1 MPRRDGTSSL
11 RTRPRW
17 PVRSTSLTGRVRP
30 LDGRLV
36 GLEFGPLLR
45 VCGLLL
51 VGLALAMVVP
61 MLADLSVGHE
71 DWEVFLASAALTL
84 FAGAALVLANRGAD
98 FRALTMRQVFMLTTL
113 AWTTTAAFAALPLAF
128 SALDLSLADAVFE
141 AVSGITTTG
150 ATVITGL
157 DSAPP
162 GILLWRGILQWLG
175 GIGIIVTG
183 VAILPVLSVG
193 GMQLFRSESSDRSEK
208 VLPRSAQ
215 IASAIGG
222 VYVGLTLACLLT
234 YWRLGMTLFEATVHA
249 MTTVATG
256 GYSTSDASI
265 GHFASPGIEWA
276 AILFMATGGVPFV
289 LYLQALRGRP
299 AQLLGDVQVQ
309 WYFAVLAAA
318 SLLLAAWLVRV
329 QAVEPLEAL
338 RSAAF
343 TATSIM
349 TGTGYAST
357 DYGQWGTFPIIL
369 LFFLK
374 CTGGCTGSTTG
385 GIKMFRFVV
394 LYQVARMQMA
404 RLVQPSVVFKMTYNG
419 RAIGEQTAIS
429 VMAFFFVFAL
439 SFTTVAGLLAAL
451 GLDYLTAMSA
461 SVSAL
466 ANVGPGLGPII
477 GPAGHF
483 GDLPEAAKWVLS
495 AAMLLGR
502 LELFTVLVL
511 FTPLFW
517 RG

>member
-1 MPRRDGTSSL
+1 VRAPR
-11 RTRPRW
+11 
-17 PVRSTSLTGRVRP
+17 GRFA
-30 LDGRLV
+30 
-36 GLEFGPLLR
+36 GLELGPLLHI
-45 VCGLLL
+45 CGLLL
-51 VGLALAMVVP
+51 VGLASTMLVP
-61 MLADLSVGHE
+61 MLADLSVGHG
-71 DWEVFLASAALTL
+71 DWEVFLASSALTL
-84 FAGAALVLANRGAD
+84 FVGAALVLANRGAD
-98 FRALTMRQVFMLTTL
+98 LTALTTRQIFMLTTL
-113 AWTTTAAFAALPLAF
+113 AWTTASAFAAVRLA
-128 SALDLSLADAVFE
+128 LSGLGRSIAGAVFE

-150 ATVITGL
+150 STVITGL

-162 GILLWRGILQWLG
+162 GILLWRAILRWLG

-222 VYVGLTLACLLT
+222 VYLALTIACLSP
-234 YWRLGMTLFEATVHA
+234 YWWLGMSLFDATVHA

-256 GYSTSDASI
+256 GFSTHDASI
-265 GHFASPGIEWA
+265 GCFASPAIEWA
-276 AILFMATGGVPFV
+276 ATLFMAAGGIPFV

-299 AQLLGDVQVQ
+299 SQLFGDVQVH
-309 WYFAVLAAA
+309 WYLAVLVVA
-318 SLLLAAWLVRV
+318 SLLLTAWLIR
-329 QAVEPLEAL
+329 ELGLPPLDAL

-357 DYGQWGTFPIIL
+357 DYGLWGTFPVIL

-394 LYQVARMQMA
+394 LYQVARMQIA
-404 RLVQPSVVFKMTYNG
+404 RLVQPSAVFRMTYNG
-419 RAIGEQTAIS
+419 RALGEETAIS
-429 VMAFFFVFAL
+429 VMAFFFLFAL
-439 SFTTVAGLLAAL
+439 TFTVVAGALSAL
-451 GLDYLTAMSA
+451 GLDYPTAMSA
-461 SVSAL
+461 SITAL